1 MLLLNV
7 VTLFHSLLNY
17 IYFYHIN
24 IVIIVLS
31 SVGFCYTSIFIILLK
46 TYLYFY
52 ASGICLGNSIE
63 LDILDQI
70 L

>member
-31 SVGFCYTSIFIILLK
+31 SVGFCCTSIFIILLK

>member
-7 VTLFHSLLNY
+7 VTLFLSLLNY

-31 SVGFCYTSIFIILLK
+31 LVGFCYTSIFIILPK

-52 ASGICLGNSIE
+52 ALGICLGNSIE